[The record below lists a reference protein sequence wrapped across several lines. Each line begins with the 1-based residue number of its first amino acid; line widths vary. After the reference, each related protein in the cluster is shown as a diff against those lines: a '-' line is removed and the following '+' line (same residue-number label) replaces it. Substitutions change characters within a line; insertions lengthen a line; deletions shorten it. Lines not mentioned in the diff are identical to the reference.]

1 MGLLIHGVEGF
12 VCLQAAAGAFGIT
25 GLMGTQAT
33 TGSWAEMQNAAAA
46 AASFYQR
53 QAASLAGSPA
63 TVASSVTAFDT
74 SSPSKVRGVPYRTS
88 VCCFAFLHTVF
99 PFILRSLLS
108 QSPIQDRSKVRAGID
123 IVVLVM
129 QT

>member
-1 MGLLIHGVEGF
+1 VALLIHEVDGF

-74 SSPSKVRGVPYRTS
+74 SSSSKARGVPYRTS
-88 VCCFAFLHTVF
+88 T
-99 PFILRSLLS
+99 
-108 QSPIQDRSKVRAGID
+108 
-123 IVVLVM
+123 
-129 QT
+129 

>member
-1 MGLLIHGVEGF
+1 MGLLIHEVEGF

-74 SSPSKVRGVPYRTS
+74 SSSSKARGVPYRTS
-88 VCCFAFLHTVF
+88 VCCSAFLHTVF
-99 PFILRSLLS
+99 PFILPSLYLNLPFRTG
-108 QSPIQDRSKVRAGID
+108 QKLELA
-123 IVVLVM
+123 L
-129 QT
+129 T